1 MVDVVDSADASVQS
15 DVVGNER
22 IDIVNCEVSGHKV
35 FLTLSHCSLESGSN
49 VCLALSLDLLDDLSQ
64 DACSNLLVNACSC
77 KIELLELSLCDAVC
91 DESLS
96 VNSAVADDLERYI
109 FELILICCANKLSGE
124 DLNGHNAGIF
134 DLGCDLFCDNGVLL
148 ADELTVFGNYVVSCL
163 ASDDSCGKLELLVDL
178 VDTYS
183 LEVVS

>member
-15 DVVGNER
+15 DVVRNEC

-35 FLTLSHCSLESGSN
+35 FLTLSHSCLKTCSDVS
-49 VCLALSLDLLDDLSQ
+49 LALSLDLLNDLSQ

-77 KIELLELSLCDAVC
+77 EIELLELSLCDAVS

-109 FELILICCANKLSGE
+109 FELIFISCANELSGE
-124 DLNGHNAGIF
+124 DLNSHNAGVF
-134 DLGCDLFCDNGVLL
+134 DLSSDLFCDYGVLL
-148 ADELTVFGNYVVSCL
+148 ADELTVFCNYVVSSL

-178 VDTYS
+178 VDTDS
-183 LEVVS
+183 FEIVS